1 MPANRPVAGIGLT
14 FLVMALL
21 GAAACSNQSVQ
32 STSDSVKATA
42 NHDAAVATDKT
53 DEMVREARAKARTLG
68 EQIGESVDDAVTY
81 ARIKAK
87 LATGRNTS
95 AMEIRVD
102 VADKVVT
109 LRGQVQTAAAK
120 RAAGEIATETS
131 GVKQVH
137 NLLTVKA

>member
-1 MPANRPVAGIGLT
+1 
-14 FLVMALL
+14 MALL

-32 STSDSVKATA
+32 STSDSAKATA

>member
-1 MPANRPVAGIGLT
+1 M
-14 FLVMALL
+14 
-21 GAAACSNQSVQ
+21 
-32 STSDSVKATA
+32 
-42 NHDAAVATDKT
+42 
-53 DEMVREARAKARTLG
+53 
-68 EQIGESVDDAVTY
+68 DDAVTY